1 MQINEQIKENRKT
14 IGLTQE
20 QVANYIGVSAPAVNK
35 WERGITYPD
44 ITLLP
49 ALARLLKIDLNTLF
63 SFNEELTE
71 IEIKAFIISL
81 TKTAQSGDLDAAF
94 KVAAEKIHEY
104 PLCNRLLYYVASTLD
119 SILVL
124 FVTSPEN
131 KAKYDEQIMSWY
143 EFAASSSEESIR
155 NSTNFILAGKY
166 MKNSD
171 FDKASKLIDKLPEKS
186 LDKTEFQTE
195 LLLNQGKVDEA
206 AAMLQGMLL
215 QDLVKIQ
222 RCLFKLIDIE
232 LKDDKSEK
240 AKQIAKIAQSMVYL
254 FGLWQYGA
262 VTPHLQI
269 ALYEKDTE
277 QSIKQ
282 IKATFDAAY
291 ESWNMDM
298 TPLFY
303 RIAQEEFTDMAKYFV
318 HAFISELKS
327 NSEYDFLRTN
337 KVFENLLA
345 DYNKT
350 SNV

>member
-1 MQINEQIKENRKT
+1 MQINEQIKEKRKN

-20 QVANYIGVSAPAVNK
+20 QVANYLGVSAPAVNK

-71 IEIKAFIISL
+71 IEINAFIISL
-81 TKTAQSGDLDAAF
+81 TKTALSGNLDAAF
-94 KVAAEKIHEY
+94 ETAVEKIHEY

-119 SILVL
+119 SALVL
-124 FVTSPEN
+124 FAASPEN
-131 KAKYDEQIMSWY
+131 KARYDEQIMSWY

-155 NSTNFILAGKY
+155 NSTIFILAGKF

-171 FDKASKLIDKLPEKS
+171 FDKARKLIDKLPEKRV
-186 LDKTEFQTE
+186 DKTTFLAE
-195 LLLNQGKVDEA
+195 LLLHQGKIDEA

-222 RCLFKLIDIE
+222 RCLFMLIDIE
-232 LKDDKSEK
+232 LKDNNLEK
-240 AKQIAKIAQSMVYL
+240 AKQIAKIAEDMVYL

-269 ALYEKDTE
+269 ALYEKDAG
-277 QSIKQ
+277 QSIQQ

-291 ESWNMDM
+291 KSWDMDT

-303 RIAQEEFTDMAKYFV
+303 RIAQEEITDIKRYFV
-318 HAFISELKS
+318 PAFLSELKS
-327 NSEYDFLRTN
+327 NSEYDFLRTD
-337 KVFENLLA
+337 KAFESLLVY
-345 DYNKT
+345 YNK
-350 SNV
+350 NV